1 MKTLVLL
8 ITMISSLFAFTL
20 ADVTGRWTG
29 KVMDQFEVTYDF
41 KQEGEA
47 LTGSTIG
54 PDGTKIDI
62 KDGKVK
68 GEDVSFTLDI
78 NGMALVVTGKVKDNT
93 MNLSFDMGGNPG
105 AMVLTKAEK

>member
-8 ITMISSLFAFTL
+8 ITMISSIVASSL
-20 ADVTGRWTG
+20 ADITGRWTG

-41 KQEGEA
+41 KQEGET

-93 MNLSFDMGGNPG
+93 LNLSFDMGGNPG
-105 AMVLTKAEK
+105 AMVLTKADK